1 MLRAMAVVLV
11 LFLVSCSAKPA
22 ACAVENCTG
31 CCDDKGACQ
40 PGTGLESCGAS
51 GAACTSCYTRHSVCT
66 NQVCVVAPDGGGA
79 GGGAGGGT
87 GGGGGTVD
95 AGPTTYPDGGSR
107 FAYWD
112 GGTCAVKTDCP
123 CFSSDDC
130 GPGFTCHSEDSTGVN
145 VFCIPGARGAGLVG
159 AGCIGEADCASA
171 PCTDSTSS
179 GMKCSALC
187 GGAVD
192 CVPSLP
198 RCIDIGF
205 GVNRSICSP

>member
-1 MLRAMAVVLV
+1 MLRLMAVVVV
-11 LFLVSCSAKPA
+11 LSLVSCSAKPP
-22 ACAVENCTG
+22 ACADTCSG
-31 CCDDKGACQ
+31 CCDEKGACRV
-40 PGTGLESCGAS
+40 GTDQSACGAN
-51 GAACTSCYTRHSVCT
+51 GANCSSCIGVCS
-66 NQVCVVAPDGGGA
+66 NQVCVGSAD

-107 FAYWD
+107 FTYWD

-171 PCTDSTSS
+171 LCTDSASA

-192 CVPSLP
+192 CAPSLP